1 MASNDM
7 PSFSFDIS
15 GLDGLQAAL
24 AAMPDKVKQGA
35 SVGLYQHA
43 EIVMTASKQ
52 VCPVDTGTLMG
63 SGHVGKH
70 IGENEGVEEGP
81 VYEQD
86 GQLMVDIGYGGPSAG
101 YALYVHEALEPTTGH
116 DVNPNWSWA
125 KAAAKGH
132 EIQWT
137 KPGSGDH
144 YLFNPF
150 VEIQDQLPGRIAASV
165 ESALKG

>member
-52 VCPVDTGTLMG
+52 VCPVDTGTLLA
-63 SGHVGKH
+63 SIKKNVQRVGFKV
-70 IGENEGVEEGP
+70 IGTIWTDNTAPYAGMVE
-81 VYEQD
+81 
-86 GQLMVDIGYGGPSAG
+86 YGTSKMKARPFFRPAIELTKSAI
-101 YALYVHEALEPTTGH
+101 
-116 DVNPNWSWA
+116 NQMF
-125 KAAAKGH
+125 KK
-132 EIQWT
+132 
-137 KPGSGDH
+137 
-144 YLFNPF
+144 
-150 VEIQDQLPGRIAASV
+150 
-165 ESALKG
+165 